1 MNELQNVE
9 ALQYASVAQRILCR
23 RKYTENKM
31 KFDHDLFV
39 Y

>member
-9 ALQYASVAQRILCR
+9 ALQYASVAQRELYR
-23 RKYTENKM
+23 RMNTENGM